1 MGQGGAASPHATTP
15 RGSAGTRGSSPTHV
29 LGLFAGLLS
38 AGLSL
43 KLAGFFPVIA
53 SVANLV
59 FFSLSAMSLLFL
71 SLGLSFP
78 VTHHITII
86 AGLGALTFLPIV
98 GGNVIAATIIGA
110 VFGLL
115 SAWCAEL
122 FARLWHDHGNTHIDP
137 PAAAIWPM
145 TTVVLSLGALLGTA
159 A

>member
-1 MGQGGAASPHATTP
+1 M
-15 RGSAGTRGSSPTHV
+15 
-29 LGLFAGLLS
+29 
-38 AGLSL
+38 
-43 KLAGFFPVIA
+43 IA

-98 GGNVIAATIIGA
+98 GGNAILATVIGA
-110 VFGLL
+110 VFGMF

-145 TTVVLSLGALLGTA
+145 TTVVLTLGALLGTA
-159 A
+159 AA

>member
-1 MGQGGAASPHATTP
+1 MGQGGAASPRATTP
-15 RGSAGTRGSSPTHV
+15 HGSAGTRSSSPTPSWV
-29 LGLFAGLLS
+29 CSPACSS
-38 AGLSL
+38 AGLSI
-43 KLAGFFPVIA
+43 KLAEFFPVIA

-98 GGNVIAATIIGA
+98 GGNAIVATIIGA
-110 VFGLL
+110 VCGTL

-145 TTVVLSLGALLGTA
+145 TTVVLTLGALLGTA